1 VWTSYGNRQ
10 KIAAKSRNPQNAS
23 SSLFS
28 HYLRQAEAARE
39 GFLELAREK
48 LGVEGRSSGWRSL
61 EESTPGEALPG
72 PEAGTSKP

>member
-1 VWTSYGNRQ
+1 
-10 KIAAKSRNPQNAS
+10 
-23 SSLFS
+23 LFS

-39 GFLELAREK
+39 GFLELAREE